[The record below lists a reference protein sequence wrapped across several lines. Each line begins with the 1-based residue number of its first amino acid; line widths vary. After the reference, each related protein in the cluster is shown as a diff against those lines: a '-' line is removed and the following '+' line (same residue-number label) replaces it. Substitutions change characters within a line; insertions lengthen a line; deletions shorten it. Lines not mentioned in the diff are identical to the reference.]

1 MKQRIIVSIIV
12 VFLIALGLWGQ
23 YLISPTRFL
32 DGFTTVLYEILLL
45 FFFSGDWTLALD
57 SVPLQIELVRFL
69 APLAAVTSLFLVFA
83 SNTRIL
89 MGNRLV
95 RYYSDHIIVVG
106 LGDKSWQF
114 LRTCHP
120 AQRVVVVE
128 RNPDNLLIHRA
139 RLLGIRVLVGD
150 IFEDSMLARVNVAQ
164 ASQMIAFT
172 GDDGTNVELA
182 IKTRT
187 LIRSLPRDSS
197 HLKIHIHLN
206 EIGLAQQ
213 LESYPKFFADY
224 SLAEIAFFSVYDLS
238 ARLLL
243 RDYPP
248 DVFADVA
255 NQARVHLAIYGFQ
268 RLAEKLVIEA
278 ALMCQYANG
287 SRLRFSI
294 FDADADGKCRKF
306 SEEYPHLAKIC
317 DYTFIQQTTMGPQM
331 FTGSIAEIL
340 PSVTQHIVCT
350 DSDEESLTIA
360 LKLRGAL
367 LDRRASNAP
376 ILVRMQRTSGLA
388 QLLESNTG
396 EQEIPDGL
404 YPFGMFDEVLQ
415 VDNVLTS
422 QLDQLARVI
431 HQMYLEAQLNNS
443 PTIYQRG
450 GSNIGIEQSA
460 IVSDKSARGDSG
472 NRHLNTDPPSH
483 HQALQLWNDL
493 PQWERKQNLLKADHW
508 PIRLRAI
515 RCLPTHQVIDVPDFT
530 LVEATTQAKMEHNR
544 YVNTKRYEGWQYG
557 ETRVEEAKINPF
569 LIPWEKLSPEQQQ
582 REIGEV
588 AIQPDYFARR
598 SGIFTQRKFILGV
611 TGHRLTGEQLADKSL
626 LQQLKTSL
634 LNLKQKYA
642 NHQFTILSPVAEGAD
657 RLVARMAMSVLD
669 AALQVPL
676 PLPYDLYIQDFSSKA
691 SQDEFKTLIG
701 KAEFYYELPMRFGN
715 IRELAVG
722 RANSINESRNKQY
735 ALAGAYIAQRVDQLI
750 AIYDGKPAAGTGGTG
765 QIVQWYESGEIDP
778 EYVYADHYFLPPR
791 KLKAIVINSQ
801 R

>member
-197 HLKIHIHLN
+197 HFKIHIHLN

-268 RLAEKLVIEA
+268 RLA
-278 ALMCQYANG
+278 
-287 SRLRFSI
+287 
-294 FDADADGKCRKF
+294 
-306 SEEYPHLAKIC
+306 
-317 DYTFIQQTTMGPQM
+317 
-331 FTGSIAEIL
+331 
-340 PSVTQHIVCT
+340 
-350 DSDEESLTIA
+350 
-360 LKLRGAL
+360 
-367 LDRRASNAP
+367 
-376 ILVRMQRTSGLA
+376 
-388 QLLESNTG
+388 
-396 EQEIPDGL
+396 
-404 YPFGMFDEVLQ
+404 
-415 VDNVLTS
+415 
-422 QLDQLARVI
+422 
-431 HQMYLEAQLNNS
+431 
-443 PTIYQRG
+443 
-450 GSNIGIEQSA
+450 
-460 IVSDKSARGDSG
+460 
-472 NRHLNTDPPSH
+472 
-483 HQALQLWNDL
+483 
-493 PQWERKQNLLKADHW
+493 
-508 PIRLRAI
+508 
-515 RCLPTHQVIDVPDFT
+515 
-530 LVEATTQAKMEHNR
+530 
-544 YVNTKRYEGWQYG
+544 
-557 ETRVEEAKINPF
+557 
-569 LIPWEKLSPEQQQ
+569 
-582 REIGEV
+582 
-588 AIQPDYFARR
+588 
-598 SGIFTQRKFILGV
+598 
-611 TGHRLTGEQLADKSL
+611 
-626 LQQLKTSL
+626 
-634 LNLKQKYA
+634 
-642 NHQFTILSPVAEGAD
+642 
-657 RLVARMAMSVLD
+657 
-669 AALQVPL
+669 
-676 PLPYDLYIQDFSSKA
+676 
-691 SQDEFKTLIG
+691 
-701 KAEFYYELPMRFGN
+701 
-715 IRELAVG
+715 
-722 RANSINESRNKQY
+722 
-735 ALAGAYIAQRVDQLI
+735 
-750 AIYDGKPAAGTGGTG
+750 
-765 QIVQWYESGEIDP
+765 
-778 EYVYADHYFLPPR
+778 
-791 KLKAIVINSQ
+791 
-801 R
+801 